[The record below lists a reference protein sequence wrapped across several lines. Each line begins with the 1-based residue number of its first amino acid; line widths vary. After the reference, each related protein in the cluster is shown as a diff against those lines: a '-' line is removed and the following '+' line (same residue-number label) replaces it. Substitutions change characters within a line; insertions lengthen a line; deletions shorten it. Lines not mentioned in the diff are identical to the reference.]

1 MESRKWYRWSYL
13 QSRNRDKDIGK
24 THMDTKGERRAG
36 MYREFGLCI
45 YTVLCIKWI
54 INKNL
59 LYTTGNSTWYSVES
73 YMGRKSKKEGIYL
86 CVWLIHFVQ
95 QKLTQQHIATVLQ
108 LKKMK
113 YNKTKMKKRP
123 GFYSSSC
130 IFLASQM
137 LLTPWSFFFFNF

>member
-1 MESRKWYRWSYL
+1 
-13 QSRNRDKDIGK
+13 
-24 THMDTKGERRAG
+24 MDTKGERRAG

-86 CVWLIHFVQ
+86 CV
-95 QKLTQQHIATVLQ
+95 
-108 LKKMK
+108 
-113 YNKTKMKKRP
+113 
-123 GFYSSSC
+123 
-130 IFLASQM
+130 
-137 LLTPWSFFFFNF
+137 